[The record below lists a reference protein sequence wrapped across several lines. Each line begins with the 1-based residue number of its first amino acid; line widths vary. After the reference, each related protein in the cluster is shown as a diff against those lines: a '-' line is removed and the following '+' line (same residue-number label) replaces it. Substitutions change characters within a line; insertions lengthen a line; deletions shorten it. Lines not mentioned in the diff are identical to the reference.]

1 MSTDALRTVPLDS
14 SRMGVLSSKVV
25 WRVFF
30 RSFLLQASWNPQGM
44 QNLGLAYAVYPA
56 LEQLYPDLERRAAA
70 VRRHL
75 AFFNTHPYL
84 AAAMVG
90 GVLFHEQ
97 RIARGQEGPE
107 PVANFKAALMGPLAA
122 LGDGFFWLS
131 LKPAAGALCAG
142 LVPFLHAWAGV
153 IFLAVYNAV
162 HLPLR
167 VRFYW
172 LGLRLGDRV
181 VDALAKQEL
190 PKRGAKLRALG
201 AASAGALAA
210 WLAIV
215 FGRNETGPWA
225 PALAAGCLVLG
236 ALSYWL
242 VAKRA
247 TSYAL
252 LYFAGLIAAVTGA
265 FLG

>member
-1 MSTDALRTVPLDS
+1 VSTDALRTVPLDS
-14 SRMGVLSSKVV
+14 PHPGVLSAKVV

-56 LEQLYPDLERRAAA
+56 LKELYPDLDRRAAA

-75 AFFNTHPYL
+75 TFFNTHPYL

-97 RIARGQEGPE
+97 RIARGLEGPE
-107 PVANFKAALMGPLAA
+107 TVANFKAALMGPLAA

-142 LVPFLHAWAGV
+142 LVPVLQAWAAV
-153 IFLAVYNAV
+153 IFLAIYNAL

-167 VRFYW
+167 VRFYC

-181 VDALAKQEL
+181 VDALAKQDL
-190 PKRGAKLRALG
+190 PRRGAKLRALG

-215 FGRNETGPWA
+215 FGRNETGPRA

-236 ALSYWL
+236 AVSYWL

-252 LYFAGLIAAVTGA
+252 LYFAALIAAVTGA

>member
-1 MSTDALRTVPLDS
+1 MYRCAVGE
-14 SRMGVLSSKVV
+14 SRLA
-25 WRVFF
+25 RFF
-30 RSFLLQASWNPQGM
+30 SFLLAS
-44 QNLGLAYAVYPA
+44 GLVESQRNAKPWARIRS
-56 LEQLYPDLERRAAA
+56 LSCSR
-70 VRRHL
+70 
-75 AFFNTHPYL
+75 
-84 AAAMVG
+84 G
-90 GVLFHEQ
+90 GL
-97 RIARGQEGPE
+97 EGPE
-107 PVANFKAALMGPLAA
+107 TVANFKAALMGPLAA

-142 LVPFLHAWAGV
+142 LVPVLQAWAAV
-153 IFLAVYNAV
+153 IFLAIYNAL

-167 VRFYW
+167 VRFYC

-181 VDALAKQEL
+181 VDALAKQDL

-215 FGRNETGPWA
+215 FGRNETGPRA

-236 ALSYWL
+236 AVSYWL

-252 LYFAGLIAAVTGA
+252 LYFAALIAAVTGA